1 MKSLRTKT
9 INNPLD
15 SIVLENFIL
24 PVLYIMIDRSTTT
37 KDTLRTR
44 RSPGTGYLD
53 TFRNVNLNIRFCEI
67 EQKMLYNFKNY
78 SIPNRL
84 SSTIDGNTEC
94 VHFQYSCLNI
104 ISVNSNFLSDKTI
117 NKSDIF
123 RLKCYLLVK
132 LVQFYVFFISFFT
145 LFHLTFYKLNNRVET
160 DIVHIT

>member
-1 MKSLRTKT
+1 
-9 INNPLD
+9 
-15 SIVLENFIL
+15 
-24 PVLYIMIDRSTTT
+24 MIDRSTTT

-94 VHFQYSCLNI
+94 VHFQYSCLNV

-123 RLKCYLLVK
+123 RLKCLSFSEISAILYVLYFC
-132 LVQFYVFFISFFT
+132 FYTFSFNV
-145 LFHLTFYKLNNRVET
+145 L
-160 DIVHIT
+160 